1 MNFLSD
7 VSWQGALAS
16 LIAGSATAI
25 GAAAVFVT
33 PSQNQKL
40 KDAMM
45 SFAAG
50 IMLAATFFGLILPG
64 IESAQNLGLKKALST
79 FIVVFGILAG
89 TVAIWLLNRLI
100 PHEHFEM
107 GHHGPETAKHLKKI
121 WLFVI
126 TIAIHNF
133 PEGMAVGV
141 GFAGDNF
148 ANGSSM
154 TLGIALQNIPEGFSV
169 AIALLAVGYKRLY
182 SFAVASL
189 TGLLEF
195 AGGLVGVLAINFAQ
209 MSYPVILGITAGA
222 MLFVISDE
230 IIPETH
236 HQGNE
241 SIATFCLIF
250 GFSLMMICDVLLAF

>member
-1 MNFLSD
+1 MISFSNIA
-7 VSWQGALAS
+7 WEGALAS

-25 GAAAVFVT
+25 GAMAVFVM
-33 PSQNQKL
+33 PGHNQKL
-40 KDAMM
+40 KDGLM

-50 IMLAATFFGLILPG
+50 IMLGATFFGLILPG
-64 IESAQNLGLKKALST
+64 LDAAESLGFKKEAST
-79 FIVVFGILAG
+79 LIVVFGILLG
-89 TVAIWLLNRLI
+89 TFGVWLLNRLI
-100 PHEHFEM
+100 PHEHFEL
-107 GHHGPETAKHLKKI
+107 GHHGPDVAKHLKKI

-141 GFAGDNF
+141 GFAEGS

-154 TLGIALQNIPEGFSV
+154 TLGIALQNIPEGLSV
-169 AIALLAVGYKRLY
+169 AIALLTVGYKRLF
-182 SFAVASL
+182 SFVVASL
-189 TGLLEF
+189 TGLFEF
-195 AGGLVGVLAINFAQ
+195 FGGLVGVIAVGFAQ
-209 MSYPVILGITAGA
+209 MSYPVILGITGGA

-250 GFSLMMICDVLLAF
+250 GFVVMMLCDVLLAA

>member
-1 MNFLSD
+1 MIS
-7 VSWQGALAS
+7 SIAWQGALAS

-25 GAAAVFVT
+25 GAAAVFIT
-33 PSQNQKL
+33 PSKSQKF

-64 IESAQNLGLKKALST
+64 LEAANALGFEEKIGT
-79 FIVVFGILAG
+79 IIVVTGILMG
-89 TVAIWLLNRLI
+89 TLLVWLLNHLI

-107 GHHGPETAKHLKKI
+107 GHHGLETAKHLKKI

-126 TIAIHNF
+126 AIAIHNL

-141 GFAGDNF
+141 GFAGDNVS
-148 ANGSSM
+148 NGTSL
-154 TLGIALQNIPEGFSV
+154 TLGIALQNIPEGLSV
-169 AIALLAVGYKRLY
+169 AIALFAAGYKRFF
-182 SFAVASL
+182 SFLIASL

-195 AGGLVGVLAINFAQ
+195 VGGLIGVLAVGFAEL
-209 MSYPVILGITAGA
+209 SYPVILGITGGA
-222 MLFVISDE
+222 MLFIISDE

-241 SIATFCLIF
+241 SFVTFCLIF
-250 GFSLMMICDVLLAF
+250 GFVLMMLCDVLLAF